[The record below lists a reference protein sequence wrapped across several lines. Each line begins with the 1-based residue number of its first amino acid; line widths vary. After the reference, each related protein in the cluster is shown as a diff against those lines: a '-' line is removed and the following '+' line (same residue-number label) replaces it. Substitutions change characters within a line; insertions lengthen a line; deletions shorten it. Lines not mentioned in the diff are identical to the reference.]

1 VSFVLSWLS
10 VPGLCMKVAASI
22 LDSDFLH
29 LADELSAVVKAGADV
44 IHLDVMDG
52 HFVPNLSFGVPL
64 ARAVRQAVT
73 VPVHTHLMVNE
84 PECLIEKFL
93 PYSDLVIFH
102 VEAATTPRQC
112 IETIHSAGKAAGI
125 SLNPNTPVESLRPLI
140 ADVQGVLVMS
150 VYPGFGGQEFSPES
164 PGRIRETARLIGDT
178 GSKATISVD
187 GGINPHNCA
196 LVAEAGAQMVI
207 AGSAIFHSTDYAA
220 VIRALRCSTH

>member
-1 VSFVLSWLS
+1 
-10 VPGLCMKVAASI
+10 MKVAASI

-73 VPVHTHLMVNE
+73 VPVYTHLMVNE

-93 PYSDLVIFH
+93 PYSDLVVFH
-102 VEAATTPRQC
+102 VEAAATPKRC

-125 SLNPNTPVESLRPLI
+125 SLNPNTPVESLRPFV
-140 ADVQGVLVMS
+140 ADVQEVLVMS
-150 VYPGFGGQEFSPES
+150 VYPGFGGQEFSPEA
-164 PGRIRETARLIGDT
+164 PGRIRETAKLIADT
-178 GSKATISVD
+178 GSKATIAVD
-187 GGINPHNCA
+187 GGINPHNCT

-220 VIRALRCSTH
+220 VIRVLRCSTH